1 MESGPQLFFIELFA
15 ILWKECMDGL
25 HCWLLQWL
33 SNEAPLCL
41 HPYLIHAGTTI
52 SAKWKWGRKSN
63 DLPVCHSCRDGR
75 VVWQIKLHF
84 IQKKESVL
92 QSVMC
97 RTRMNVLIQLSA
109 IVLKNAMCSLKE
121 SLHCKVGIWNLKDD
135 GMAFTGQ
142 TVLKKGAIKL
152 HYGIILGTK
161 GPDIPEHMRTT
172 VEFLSQVS

>member
-1 MESGPQLFFIELFA
+1 
-15 ILWKECMDGL
+15 MDGL

-52 SAKWKWGRKSN
+52 SAKWKWGRNSN
-63 DLPVCHSCRDGR
+63 DLPVCYSCRDGR
-75 VVWQIKLHF
+75 VIWQIKLHF
-84 IQKKESVL
+84 IQKWSLCCKVWFAEPGQTYYVL
-92 QSVMC
+92 AFFV
-97 RTRMNVLIQLSA
+97 VLAAPIQLSA
-109 IVLKNAMCSLKE
+109 MVLKNAICSLKE

-142 TVLKKGAIKL
+142 TVLKKGAIKW

-161 GPDIPEHMRTT
+161 GPDIQEHMRMT
-172 VEFLSQVS
+172 VEFLSQVP